1 MEERETTLGFW
12 REANVIKGGR
22 AFSFGILV
30 VDDIG
35 ARQFVFLS
43 TLAV

>member
-12 REANVIKGGR
+12 REASVIKGGR

-30 VDDIG
+30 VDDI
-35 ARQFVFLS
+35 
-43 TLAV
+43 